1 MYIEFTV
8 SEYDGISSRFRV
20 YDANNSDQIDYQK
33 DASEGNGSKSV
44 SFSLSQHQ
52 KSVKV
57 KFYVEPYGCTV
68 AITRIRIA

>member
-8 SEYDGISSRFRV
+8 SEYDGISSRFEV

-33 DASEGNGSKSV
+33 DAPEGNGSKSV

-57 KFYVEPYGCTV
+57 RFYVEPYGCKV